1 MRCYIG
7 KYIFV
12 SISAFLLLVPCLSAQ
27 SPISEEPYWHFL
39 FGGSYTLIGRA
50 SDDGNPRESVDN
62 RPNVCPVLGL
72 GYRHPFPRSGS
83 GELRLTYSSQKGSFR
98 TASGGRL
105 FGQRNRFDLVTNW
118 LNLSYLF
125 SYQTKGPSAFRF
137 EFGPNLGFLL
147 NGGEEVEIWVTQ
159 FSFQSQADNR
169 SFQFIEDN
177 RSLWTSTM
185 FGLQAGLVVVF
196 PFTESLLGNLSLSY
210 QFAGNNRG
218 SAFFLGESMQVHA
231 FMLTLGVQTD
241 L

>member
-1 MRCYIG
+1 MRCHIG

-27 SPISEEPYWHFL
+27 SLISEDPNWQFL
-39 FGGSYTLIGRA
+39 VGGSYTLVGRA
-50 SDDGNPRESVDN
+50 SDDGNPRESLDHQPTV
-62 RPNVCPVLGL
+62 RPVLGL
-72 GYRHPFPRSGS
+72 GYRHPFPRTGN

-98 TASGGRL
+98 TAFGGQF

-147 NGGEEVEIWVTQ
+147 NGGEEVEIWVAQ

-210 QFAGNNRG
+210 QFAENNRG
-218 SAFFLGESMQVHA
+218 SAFFIGESMQVHA
-231 FMLTLGVQTD
+231 FMLSLGVQTD